1 MYFFSLAS
9 FSPYAKSKNECK
21 AHQIHGR
28 FGRFALPLIQFL
40 EGWKWNPAMYW
51 ALDCGRRAGDRRW
64 TAERPPPPPLDRAAT
79 NVGCPGKLPPIWGG
93 PRARPP
99 MWGGA
104 RVRSPAR
111 KRRGRG
117 HRRGGGGAN
126 WLPVLG
132 EAAVAIACC
141 SAGERRCEG
150 PGGGWAAGACCS
162 AGGAEVHGDEPR
174 TWASAGAGR
183 GPGRRRRR
191 GDGMENFRVRPRGWV
206 GGVVIF
212 WKFRGHC
219 CSRMLFGG

>member
-1 MYFFSLAS
+1 MSWIQIKKAIGIKVMVVKLHYSLFYGDRARTLVAQILYFFSLAS
-9 FSPYAKSKNECK
+9 FSPFAKSKNECK

-64 TAERPPPPPLDRAAT
+64 TAERPPPPPPDRAAT

-117 HRRGGGGAN
+117 H
-126 WLPVLG
+126 
-132 EAAVAIACC
+132 
-141 SAGERRCEG
+141 
-150 PGGGWAAGACCS
+150 
-162 AGGAEVHGDEPR
+162 
-174 TWASAGAGR
+174 
-183 GPGRRRRR
+183 
-191 GDGMENFRVRPRGWV
+191 
-206 GGVVIF
+206 
-212 WKFRGHC
+212 
-219 CSRMLFGG
+219 